1 MDKQIQD
8 SQEQA
13 YNRNPKDNNRT
24 ETTKEFAAED
34 QTINGSGLPPEE
46 QPESAGENNGKRH
59 RWMKNVPLLIVEIC
73 VLVIAIGILYVVVT
87 TTDEVERKD
96 IDEEQIIINEEVKE
110 THQEEKKHQAVAKG
124 YRNIALFG
132 VDARDGELGRGT
144 RSDSIIIASINQD
157 TQEIKLVS
165 VFRDTYLNLS
175 NDSYNKCNTAYAQG
189 GPEQAIS
196 MLNMNLDL
204 DITDYV
210 TVGFGGLIDSVDA
223 LGGIEME
230 VTDAEI
236 SHLNNYQLT
245 MSEELGVDYIP
256 VKKSGKQLLN
266 GMQATAY
273 CRIRYTKGDDFR
285 RAERQRD
292 VLTAMMEKAK
302 TASVSSLNQ
311 MVTAILP
318 EVETSLGVNEII
330 NVLGSVA
337 GYNIVASDGF
347 PFADGRTG
355 ANVGSKGS
363 CVIPDDLEENVIKL
377 HELLYPETAY
387 KPSRQ
392 VSSISDEI
400 DALTAEYRQQQ

>member
-1 MDKQIQD
+1 MDKAALSLDKGVIFMDKRIQD
-8 SQEQA
+8 SQDQ
-13 YNRNPKDNNRT
+13 
-24 ETTKEFAAED
+24 AAEQNPAENGQDTYD
-34 QTINGSGLPPEE
+34 QAAEKQTGKGSG
-46 QPESAGENNGKRH
+46 KRSQ
-59 RWMKNVPLLIVEIC
+59 RLRNIPLLIVEIC
-73 VLVIAIGILYVVVT
+73 VLLIAIGVMYVVVT
-87 TTDEVERKD
+87 TTDEVERKE
-96 IDEEQIIINEEVKE
+96 INQEQIIINEEVKE
-110 THQEEKKHQAVAKG
+110 TQKEEVEKKVSKG

-144 RSDSIIIASINQD
+144 RSDTIIIASINQD

-165 VFRDTYLNLS
+165 VFRDTYLNLG
-175 NDSYNKCNTAYAQG
+175 NDSYNKCNAAYAQG
-189 GPEQAIS
+189 GPEQAIN
-196 MLNMNLDL
+196 MLNTNLDL

-256 VKKSGKQLLN
+256 VKRSGKQLLN

-302 TASVSSLNQ
+302 EASASSLRQ
-311 MVTAILP
+311 MVIAILP
-318 EVETSLGVNEII
+318 EVETSLNVNEII
-330 NVLGSVA
+330 SVLGSVA

-347 PFADGRTG
+347 PFEENRTG
-355 ANVGSKGS
+355 ATVGSKGS
-363 CVIPDDLEENVIKL
+363 CVIPDDLEENVIAL
-377 HELLYPETAY
+377 HKLLYPETDY

-392 VSSISDEI
+392 VLSISGEI
-400 DALTAEYRQQQ
+400 DALTLEYR

>member
-1 MDKQIQD
+1 MDKQTQD
-8 SQEQA
+8 SQKQTKSKDPTDNRQTEITSGQA
-13 YNRNPKDNNRT
+13 G
-24 ETTKEFAAED
+24 AAKSAD
-34 QTINGSGLPPEE
+34 PPAGN
-46 QPESAGENNGKRH
+46 ESRDVRKRR
-59 RWMKNVPLLIVEIC
+59 RWIKNIPLLIAEIC
-73 VLVIAIGILYVVVT
+73 ILAIAICIMYIVVT
-87 TTDEVERKD
+87 TTDEVERKE
-96 IDEEQIIINEEVKE
+96 IDKEQIVINEEVKE
-110 THQEEKKHQAVAKG
+110 THKEEEKHVSKG

-144 RSDSIIIASINQD
+144 RSDTIIIASINQD

-165 VFRDTYLNLS
+165 VFRDTFLNLS
-175 NDSYNKCNTAYAQG
+175 NDSYNKCNAAYAQG

-196 MLNMNLDL
+196 MLNTNLDL

-210 TVGFGGLIDSVDA
+210 TIGFGGLIDSVDA

-236 SHLNNYQLT
+236 LHLNNYQLT
-245 MSEELGVDYIP
+245 MSEELGVDYTPI
-256 VKKSGKQLLN
+256 KHSGKQLLN

-302 TASVSSLNQ
+302 NSSVSSLKE

-330 NVLGSVA
+330 SVLGSLA
-337 GYNIVASDGF
+337 GYNVVASDGF
-347 PFADGRTG
+347 PFEDGRRG
-355 ANVGSKGS
+355 ATVGSKGS
-363 CVIPDDLEENVIKL
+363 CVIPDDLEENVIEL
-377 HELLYPETAY
+377 HELLYPEVTY
-387 KPSRQ
+387 RPSRQ
-392 VSSISDEI
+392 VIMISDEI
-400 DALTAEYRQQQ
+400 DSLTAEYVQ

>member
-1 MDKQIQD
+1 MDKQTQD
-8 SQEQA
+8 SQEHA
-13 YNRNPKDNNRT
+13 KEKNRNLKDNDQ
-24 ETTKEFAAED
+24 AES
-34 QTINGSGLPPEE
+34 TR
-46 QPESAGENNGKRH
+46 ESAGKEQITDQRQSGVEDKGEKKRKWI
-59 RWMKNVPLLIVEIC
+59 RSLPLLIAEIC
-73 VLVIAIGILYVVVT
+73 ILLISVVVMYVVVT
-87 TTDEVERKD
+87 TTDEVEHKD
-96 IDEEQIIINEEVKE
+96 IDREQIIINEEVKE
-110 THQEEKKHQAVAKG
+110 THKKEEKQKISKG

-132 VDARDGELGRGT
+132 VDARDGQLGRGT

-165 VFRDTYLNLS
+165 VFRDTFLNLS
-175 NDSYNKCNTAYAQG
+175 NDTYNKCNAAYAQG

-196 MLNMNLDL
+196 MLNTNLDL

-210 TVGFGGLIDSVDA
+210 TVGFGGLIDSVNA

-230 VTDAEI
+230 IMEVEI

-245 MSEELGVDYIP
+245 MAEELGVDYIP
-256 VKKSGKQLLN
+256 IKHSGRQVLN

-285 RAERQRD
+285 RAQRQRD

-302 TASVSSLNQ
+302 EASVSSLTE
-311 MVTAILP
+311 MVDAILP

-330 NVLGSVA
+330 SVLGSVA
-337 GYNIVASDGF
+337 GYNVVASDGF
-347 PFADGRTG
+347 PFEDNRTG

-363 CVIPDDLEENVIKL
+363 CVIPDDLEENVVEL
-377 HELLYPETAY
+377 HELLFPEAEY

-392 VSSISDEI
+392 VRSISSEI
-400 DALTAEYRQQQ
+400 DALTLEYRQ

>member
-1 MDKQIQD
+1 MDKQTQD
-8 SQEQA
+8 SQEHA
-13 YNRNPKDNNRT
+13 KEKNRNLKDNDQ
-24 ETTKEFAAED
+24 AES
-34 QTINGSGLPPEE
+34 TR
-46 QPESAGENNGKRH
+46 ESAGKEQITDQRQSGVEDKGEKKRKWI
-59 RWMKNVPLLIVEIC
+59 RSLPLLIAEIC
-73 VLVIAIGILYVVVT
+73 ILLISVVVMYVVVT
-87 TTDEVERKD
+87 TTDEVEHKD
-96 IDEEQIIINEEVKE
+96 IDREQIIINEEVKE
-110 THQEEKKHQAVAKG
+110 MHEKEEKQKISKG

-132 VDARDGELGRGT
+132 VDARDGQLGRGT

-165 VFRDTYLNLS
+165 VFRDTFLNLS
-175 NDSYNKCNTAYAQG
+175 NDTYNKCNAAYAQG

-196 MLNMNLDL
+196 MLNTNLDL

-210 TVGFGGLIDSVDA
+210 TVGFGGLIDSVNA

-230 VTDAEI
+230 IMEVEI

-256 VKKSGKQLLN
+256 IKHSGRQVLN

-285 RAERQRD
+285 RAQRQRD

-302 TASVSSLNQ
+302 EASVSSLTE
-311 MVTAILP
+311 MVDAILP

-330 NVLGSVA
+330 SVLGSVA
-337 GYNIVASDGF
+337 GYNVVASDGF
-347 PFADGRTG
+347 PFEDNRTG

-363 CVIPDDLEENVIKL
+363 CVIPDDLEENVVEL
-377 HELLYPETAY
+377 HELLFPEAEY

-392 VSSISDEI
+392 VRSISGEI
-400 DALTAEYRQQQ
+400 DALTLEYRQ